1 MSYDQYTLSK
11 QLLWTFQQ
19 HTIHHAHLLHSE
31 EDDMEESE
39 EIIIFVHAMNLWN
52 HWCPYEI
59 SASVLEA
66 EAEKELQQGNDKQ
79 GFAAASTVYEQWN
92 LQPDGSKE
100 NLPLLEPS

>member
-1 MSYDQYTLSK
+1 
-11 QLLWTFQQ
+11 
-19 HTIHHAHLLHSE
+19 
-31 EDDMEESE
+31 MEESQ
-39 EIIIFVHAMNLWN
+39 EIIIFVHAMNFWN